1 MSFLLWGLGVAVAV
15 LGAHVALGWIRNAQ
29 RQPQFRQRW
38 LPLLLAGLTLGT
50 VLCASM
56 ILAMSAEGLPFRLG
70 YRGVAA
76 LSLWGASVAAGLLL
90 AALLAFSQ
98 GWPAVVAGG
107 AALAAVA
114 TGVQA
119 GWIWAAGF
127 RPGVTWNN
135 ELLGVAAVTMVM
147 AFVSAIRVAYSTA
160 SATGDNRRLWR
171 LSAAALMGLALIGGQ
186 EIVKASVNLGI
197 QVGSVY
203 SREVAITVLALLAGV
218 AVPMGLSLMAFDLR
232 LRDRANRR
240 RRRKHKHRTT
250 RPAALQDRQ
259 G

>member
-29 RQPQFRQRW
+29 SEPQWRQRW
-38 LPLLLAGLTLGT
+38 LPVLLAGLTLGT

-56 ILAMSAEGLPFRLG
+56 VLAMSAEGLPFRLG

-76 LSLWGASVAAGLLL
+76 LGLWGTSVAASLLL

-98 GWPAVVAGG
+98 GWAAVVLGGG
-107 AALAAVA
+107 ALAGLA

-127 RPGVTWNN
+127 RPGVVWSN
-135 ELLGVAAVTMVM
+135 EFLGIAAVLMAVAFVAAL
-147 AFVSAIRVAYSTA
+147 RVAYSSA
-160 SATGDNRRLWR
+160 SSEGDNRRLWR
-171 LSAAALMGLALIGGQ
+171 LSASVLLALALIGGQ
-186 EIVKASVNLGI
+186 GIVKTGVDLAK

-203 SREVAITVLALLAGV
+203 SRELPATVLALLAGV

-232 LRDRANRR
+232 LRDHAHRR
-240 RRRKHKHRTT
+240 RRRKHRRRTT
-250 RPAALQDRQ
+250 RPAALTDRQ
-259 G
+259 T